1 MPFDIASI
9 RQTTGI
15 APPWMVV
22 YGTAGVGKTTFGSQ
36 APNPVFIQTKAAK
49 AGWTPSAFPLAES
62 F

>member
-1 MPFDIASI
+1 MPFDISSI

-36 APNPVFIQTKAAK
+36 APNPVLYKRKAAK
-49 AGWTPSAFPLAES
+49 AD
-62 F
+62 